1 MCDCKICQRNRK
13 FDEMIERVEDKEA
26 KDFFMGLC
34 NDFIDCQSDAD
45 YYELEYRATINYIS
59 KEYPEVKEQLRLMR
73 KKEDFYECYA
83 SRINAG

>member
-13 FDEMIERVEDKEA
+13 FDEMVDRVKDKEA
-26 KDFFMGLC
+26 EQFFERMYDYLL
-34 NDFIDCQSDAD
+34 DIEHDLD
-45 YYELEYRATINYIS
+45 YYKLEHIATKNYIS

-73 KKEDFYECYA
+73 KKEDFYEVYA